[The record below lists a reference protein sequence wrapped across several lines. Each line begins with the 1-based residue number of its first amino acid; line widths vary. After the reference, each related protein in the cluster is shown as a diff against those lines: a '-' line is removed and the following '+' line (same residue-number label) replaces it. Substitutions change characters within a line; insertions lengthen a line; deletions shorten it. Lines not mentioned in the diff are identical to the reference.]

1 MEGKKSTQTVG
12 INKIKKEK
20 VSAGK
25 MKKKNMIW
33 KYVIIIRESI
43 SCMNEMNNEWMIL
56 NIQAKQKRVCEGM
69 KE

>member
-25 MKKKNMIW
+25 MKKK
-33 KYVIIIRESI
+33 KHDLKIRY
-43 SCMNEMNNEWMIL
+43 NH
-56 NIQAKQKRVCEGM
+56 
-69 KE
+69 